1 MHYLSR
7 ELLDTLYL
15 LHTCRCRPGPQDGEC
30 DGDDAGGDEDAGE
43 VVGPGEVEVDGPAEE
58 AERDGEEGAEDDAP
72 VLVVEQ
78 ALLVLLVL
86 LVHRA
91 RVVRLHQA
99 VHLGPGHTV
108 KLRKMCEFHI
118 KTLSLFLRV
127 VCTGRRLFD
136 VRILGDKS
144 PREVA

>member
-1 MHYLSR
+1 MRGWVNCCLRAKSSYS
-7 ELLDTLYL
+7 
-15 LHTCRCRPGPQDGEC
+15 LHTGCRRPGPQDGEC
-30 DGDDAGGDEDAGE
+30 DGDDAGCDEDTGE

-78 ALLVLLVL
+78 ALLVLFVL

-99 VHLGPGHTV
+99 VHLGTGHTV
-108 KLRKMCEFHI
+108 QLRKMCEFHI
-118 KTLSLFLRV
+118 KTLSLLLQV
-127 VCTGRRLFD
+127 VCTGPTL
-136 VRILGDKS
+136 I
-144 PREVA
+144 